1 MATAAPTVDTGAPA
15 GVPGAVVVGVCSLAP
30 GLDGVWGTSD
40 DTYTSPVATV
50 TAPDGTYH
58 LDLVG
63 EACWATIAPP
73 DEYENTVTGNPDD
86 TQLPQPVDVSGN
98 ATTSRTVVLRRV
110 HASASSEPAV
120 GVIGDT
126 VWNDADGDGVQDVGE
141 PGVAGVLLT
150 LLDEQGH
157 NVASATSDAAGE
169 FGFDGLRA
177 GTYRLGAANLPES
190 LMFTDPGQGR
200 DGLTDSDADPVTG
213 RTEFVTLKEGETL
226 PGLDVGLR
234 VRPVGEAAE
243 AAAASTARVSD
254 KVLPAPSIQ
263 QLAVPATPRSTLSI
277 FVLVLAGFLAL
288 SMLLGL
294 VRPRSGRAA

>member
-1 MATAAPTVDTGAPA
+1 
-15 GVPGAVVVGVCSLAP
+15 VVGVCSLAA
-30 GLDGVWGTSD
+30 GLDGVWGTAD

-73 DEYENTVTGNPDD
+73 DEYEDTVAGNPDA
-86 TQLPQPVDVSGN
+86 TQLPQPVDVSGS

-110 HASASSEPAV
+110 PASASSEPAV

-126 VWNDADGDGVQDVGE
+126 VWNDANGDGVQDVGE
-141 PGVAGVLLT
+141 PGIAGVLLT

-157 NVASATSDAAGE
+157 NVATATSDAAGV

-177 GTYRLGAANLPES
+177 GTYRLGAANLPEG

-200 DGLTDSDADPVTG
+200 DVLTDSDADPVTG
-213 RTEFVTLKEGETL
+213 RTKFVTLKEGETF
-226 PGLDVGLR
+226 PGLDIGLR
-234 VRPVGEAAE
+234 VRPVDATDDATADVTAE
-243 AAAASTARVSD
+243 ATAASTVKISD
-254 KVLPAPSIQ
+254 KVLPAPSIH
-263 QLAVPATPRSTLSI
+263 QLAVPASPHSTLSI
-277 FVLVLAGFLAL
+277 FVLILAGFLAL

-294 VRPRSGRAA
+294 VRPRSRRAA